1 MKLTRADLPEL
12 RLSLAAALLMIA
24 LGATS
29 VHLALASARQ
39 ARTEQS
45 AAQRQ
50 RDEIDGKLRRVRSE
64 EAEIKQKSALF
75 SSLQQRGM
83 IGEEQR
89 LDWVELLKTIRE
101 RRRLLELRYEIA
113 PQRALDAQPGSALS
127 FYASAMKIEL
137 KLLHEEDLPRL
148 LGDLQQQAGPLIQVR
163 SCKLARLPR
172 ESADIAAQLQADCLI
187 DWITLRAVTGQ
198 ERRR

>member
-1 MKLTRADLPEL
+1 MKLTRADLREL

-24 LGATS
+24 LGATG

-75 SSLQQRGM
+75 SRLQQRGM

-101 RRRLLELRYEIA
+101 RRRLLDLRYEIA
-113 PQRALDAQPGSALS
+113 PQRALDALPGGALS

-137 KLLHEEDLPRL
+137 KLLHEEDLTRL
-148 LGDLQQQAGPLIQVR
+148 LDDLRQQAGPLIQVK

-172 ESADIAAQLQADCLI
+172 AGGGIAAQLQADCQI
-187 DWITLRAVTGQ
+187 DWITLHTATAQ
-198 ERRR
+198 ENLR